1 MAALPEPDRKD
12 FAGEKAREARD
23 HPALKWSARAGM
35 LAYGVVYLLV
45 AWLSA
50 QLALREPAGSASSEG
65 ALRELAQKPLGSVVL
80 WLAAGGLAALT
91 VWEACQAVGGHQGEE
106 GLRRWGARAASAG
119 RGVVFAVLAV
129 LAVRTVAG
137 DSSGGSSGGGEHTVT
152 ERLMS
157 LPYGPALVVAIGIAV
172 GAVGVASIARGLGD
186 RWRKGLEVEGRTG
199 NVGTVLEVLARTGYP
214 SRGVAFLLIAGLFGW
229 AGLTHDADKSGGLDQ
244 AIVRLRDEPFG
255 PWILVVVAVGLAC
268 YGAFHVARAWYLRG
282 S

>member
-1 MAALPEPDRKD
+1 
-12 FAGEKAREARD
+12 
-23 HPALKWSARAGM
+23 M

-45 AWLSA
+45 AWLAA

-65 ALRELAQKPLGSVVL
+65 ALRELAEKPLGSVAL
-80 WLAAGGLAALT
+80 WLAAVGLAALT
-91 VWEACQAVGGHQGEE
+91 VWEACQAIGGHRGED

-119 RGVVFAVLAV
+119 RGVVFAALAV
-129 LAVRTVAG
+129 LAVRTV
-137 DSSGGSSGGGEHTVT
+137 SGGSSGGGGGQTMT
-152 ERLMS
+152 ERVMN
-157 LPYGPALVVAIGIAV
+157 LPFGPALVVMIGVAI
-172 GAVGVASIARGLGD
+172 GAVGVFSIVRGFGD

-199 NVGTVLEVLARTGYP
+199 NVGKVVEVLARVGYP
-214 SRGVAFLLIAGLFGW
+214 SRGVAFLAIGGLFGW

-282 S
+282 A